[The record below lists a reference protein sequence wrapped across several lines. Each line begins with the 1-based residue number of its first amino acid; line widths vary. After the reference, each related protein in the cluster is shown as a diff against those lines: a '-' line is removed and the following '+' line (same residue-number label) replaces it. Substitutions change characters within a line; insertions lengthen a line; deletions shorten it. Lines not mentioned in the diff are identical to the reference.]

1 MIFNIKTRLLNH
13 VGGVVEAL
21 YRMND
26 EEITAARSNLP
37 NNYIKILTKTYF
49 QNSK

>member
-13 VGGVVEAL
+13 VGGVAEAL

-26 EEITAARSNLP
+26 EKITAARSNLT
-37 NNYIKILTKTYF
+37 NNYLKMLTKTYF
-49 QNSK
+49 

>member
-13 VGGVVEAL
+13 VGGVAKAL

-26 EEITAARSNLP
+26 EKITAARSNLT
-37 NNYIKILTKTYF
+37 NNYLKILTKIYF
-49 QNSK
+49 QNLK